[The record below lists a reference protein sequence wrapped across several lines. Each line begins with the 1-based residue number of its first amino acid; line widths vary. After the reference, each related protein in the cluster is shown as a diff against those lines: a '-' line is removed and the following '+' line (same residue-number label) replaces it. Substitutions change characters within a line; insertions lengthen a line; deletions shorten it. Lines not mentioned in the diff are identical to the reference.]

1 MTADYLKLEE
11 APTLIY
17 SLPQCS
23 ACCTEC
29 DSDGAHW
36 ICPTCGTS
44 WNINALDGA
53 QGDLFEAWAGETLSG
68 PVVPNDAAWR
78 EAARL
83 QSIRRET
90 GGAA

>member
-29 DSDGAHW
+29 DLDGDCW
-36 ICPTCGTS
+36 VCPACGTS
-44 WNINALDGA
+44 WSIDALGGE
-53 QGDLFEAWAGETLSG
+53 QGDLFEAWSGETLPG
-68 PVVPNDAAWR
+68 PVVPNSEAWR
-78 EAARL
+78 EAVRM
-83 QSIRRET
+83 QSIRRKT
-90 GGAA
+90 GGAR